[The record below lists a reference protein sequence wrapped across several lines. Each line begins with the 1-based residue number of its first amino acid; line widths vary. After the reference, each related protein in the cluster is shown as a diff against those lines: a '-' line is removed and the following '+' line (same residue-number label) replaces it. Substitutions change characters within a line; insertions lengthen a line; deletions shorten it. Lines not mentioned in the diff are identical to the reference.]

1 MTENSIDR
9 QLLFRILILAFVVM
23 LMLSAI
29 IIRLWTVQILSGH
42 EFDEKASR
50 QYARGIRL
58 SALRGR
64 IYSSDGRL
72 LAGNRP
78 CMTAV
83 LHLSEMP
90 ISGKLVNSIHYIYSQ
105 ILRTENEKTGIGRK
119 SLISQNT
126 TVYRPWHFPGI
137 SKRMFTTLSKELKPP
152 ELAILYHIHHC
163 PGIPL
168 ELFRDLSQAELAKLS
183 EITPAVPGLELTAV
197 PLRIYPYRSL
207 AAQIIGYTVFKD
219 PRTAED
225 RGDYFYYSPEMTGR
239 AGLEKSYNS
248 VLQGKPGRKD
258 VNVNHRG
265 FVYEVIGDPKA
276 AGSSSDLVLTL
287 DARLQVTAEH
297 LLHGRE
303 GAIVVMDASDGSL
316 LAAASAPGYDL
327 NDFIPRISTKD
338 YNKLKNRPGHPFQNK
353 VMQGTYMPGSIIKP
367 LVALAILEN
376 GISPDDLTECDGA
389 THFPDGSRIRC
400 WAWRSGGHGP
410 LSLLDAIKY
419 SCNDFFIENGTT
431 LGIAK
436 LKEFFASAGIGS
448 KTGLGM
454 GELPGIIP
462 DPERFKKWN
471 VHETALVSIGQGKI
485 QISPLQAVCYM
496 AAIANGGKLWAP
508 RIVRNIRNPET
519 GQNTVTKPV
528 LRGQMKASEEN
539 IAMVRE
545 GMFRAVNESDGGAN
559 RARVDDLKVI
569 GKTGTAEVGS
579 SENRTKNTWFIGYA
593 QMPTGRQIA
602 VAVLVLKGEA
612 GNRTAA
618 PLAAE
623 IFRTAM
629 KLDL

>member
-1 MTENSIDR
+1 M
-9 QLLFRILILAFVVM
+9 ILAFVVM
-23 LMLSAI
+23 LLLSAI

-105 ILRTENEKTGIGRK
+105 ILRAEKVIGRG
-119 SLISQNT
+119 SLISQT
-126 TVYRPWHFPGI
+126 SIRFRGRHFPGI
-137 SKRMFTTLSKELKPP
+137 SARMFKVLSKELKPP

-163 PGIPL
+163 PGMPV
-168 ELFRDLSQAELAKLS
+168 ELFRDLSPAELARLS

-197 PLRIYPYRSL
+197 PMRNYPYRSL
-207 AAQIIGYTVFKD
+207 AAQLIGYTGFKD
-219 PRTAED
+219 PHTAED

-276 AGSSSDLVLTL
+276 AESSSDLVLTL

-297 LLHGRE
+297 LLRGRE
-303 GAIVVMDASDGSL
+303 GAIVVMDASNGSL

-327 NDFIPRISTKD
+327 NDFIPRISAKD
-338 YNKLKNRPGHPFQNK
+338 YRKLENRPGHPFQNK
-353 VMQGTYMPGSIIKP
+353 VMQGTYMPGSIVKP
-367 LVALAILEN
+367 LVALAMLDN
-376 GISPDDLTECDGA
+376 GIDPDELTECDGA

-410 LSLLDAIKY
+410 LPLLDAIKY
-419 SCNDFFIENGTT
+419 SCNDFFIENGIS

-436 LKEFFASAGIGS
+436 LKELFASAGIGC

-485 QISPLQAVCYM
+485 QISPLQAACYM
-496 AAIANGGKLWAP
+496 AAIANGGKLWTP
-508 RIVRNIRNPET
+508 RIVRSIRNPET
-519 GQNTVTKPV
+519 GQRTDTKPL
-528 LRGQMKASEEN
+528 LRGQLKASEEN
-539 IAMVRE
+539 IAVVRE

-559 RARVDDLKVI
+559 RAKVDDLKVI

-579 SENRTKNTWFIGYA
+579 IEKRTKNTWFIGYA

-612 GNRTAA
+612 GNKTAA

-623 IFRTAM
+623 IFRVALKI
-629 KLDL
+629 KL